1 MIIVIL
7 VDIFFYSYT
16 GILLGAL
23 MTHCIYL
30 LGGRVSHLA
39 NVC

>member
-1 MIIVIL
+1 MITVIL
-7 VDIFFYSYT
+7 VNIFFYSYT
-16 GILLGAL
+16 GILLGTR

-30 LGGRVSHLA
+30 LGGHVNRLA